1 MKTLMTAA
9 AAVLATASVA
19 LAQSTPDLKG
29 TWSGKW
35 RTVILGSNPH
45 HPPSGPADA
54 PRVREITFT
63 FEIEGQDG
71 RLIWG
76 KSWSSPERKEP
87 FVASITGDGRTI
99 IGADSDGSLTMRMGR
114 PRPHGR
120 LLRPPRHRPVA
131 VDGCQL
137 RRAAAFAVSAA
148 GCGGQ
153 RVRDIE
159 EVARRRRAGRCRCG
173 EGKGEQPRLIG
184 WSRHAIL
191 RAA

>member
-9 AAVLATASVA
+9 AAVLATATVA

-45 HPPSGPADA
+45 HPPSGPADV

-99 IGADSDGSLTMRMGR
+99 IGADSDGSLTMRIGGR
-114 PRPHGR
+114 GR
-120 LLRPPRHRPVA
+120 MDACYVHPANSPSQSMVA
-131 VDGCQL
+131 SCGALQ
-137 RRAAAFAVSAA
+137 RA
-148 GCGGQ
+148 
-153 RVRDIE
+153 R
-159 EVARRRRAGRCRCG
+159 
-173 EGKGEQPRLIG
+173 
-184 WSRHAIL
+184 
-191 RAA
+191 